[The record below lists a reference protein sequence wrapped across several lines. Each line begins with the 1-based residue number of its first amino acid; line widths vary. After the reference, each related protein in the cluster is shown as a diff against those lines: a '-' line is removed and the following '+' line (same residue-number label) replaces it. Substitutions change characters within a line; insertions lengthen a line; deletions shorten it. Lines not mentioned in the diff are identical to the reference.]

1 MSFQATVHLLR
12 LQGVKLNDHA
22 VPPEA
27 AYQCRPGCVSY
38 LPDSDPEWKTYRCFF
53 VIHIKTKELLT
64 DLYYLT
70 PMVIAKNVSP

>member
-27 AYQCRPGCVSY
+27 TYQSRPGHVSY
-38 LPDSDPEWKTYRCFF
+38 LPDSDPEWRTYRYFS
-53 VIHIKTKELLT
+53 VTHIKTKVLLT
-64 DLYYLT
+64 DHYYETLLIT
-70 PMVIAKNVSP
+70 AKTVSP